1 MQDLKTLLDM
11 LNIPIAYDHFNTS
24 TNPPCIIYRRY
35 STSNFSAENK
45 VYKKINNYYVELYT
59 EFKNIT
65 LEESLES
72 LFNNYNIFW
81 NVESEEYIEDE
92 QMYEIVYSISLEN
105 DEINFGIEEE

>member
-11 LNIPIAYDHFNTS
+11 LNIPVAYNHFNTS
-24 TNPPCIIYRRY
+24 TTPPFIVYRRD
-35 STSNFSAENK
+35 STVNFSAENK

-59 EFKNIT
+59 EFKNTT

-81 NVESEEYIEDE
+81 DVESEDYIDEE
-92 QMYEIVYSISLEN
+92 QMYEVIYAISLEN
-105 DEINFGIEEE
+105 DEIDFGN